1 MPQVEEDEGR
11 PGKVNS
17 IHDNVIKLKFENSV
31 SNSSEFDCKEAIE
44 DDLVGDGFFENLMN
58 NVPDEED
65 TQSAEVVGLP
75 AVECMS

>member
-1 MPQVEEDEGR
+1 MNAQMMKTKEISSSPPPIVVEDEGK

-17 IHDNVIKLKFENSV
+17 IRLCFENSN

-58 NVPDEED
+58 V
-65 TQSAEVVGLP
+65 
-75 AVECMS
+75 